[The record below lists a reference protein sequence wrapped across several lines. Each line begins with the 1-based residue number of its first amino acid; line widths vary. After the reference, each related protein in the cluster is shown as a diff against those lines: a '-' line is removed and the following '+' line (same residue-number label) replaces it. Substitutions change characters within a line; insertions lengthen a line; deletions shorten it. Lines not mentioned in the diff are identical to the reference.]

1 MGIIRMKKLLTVL
14 LIMLFMTTLSGCINV
29 DALKVKLKIKNSD
42 FEYIKEGKIRKI
54 TIQNTRDKGFS
65 FVVTDQQA
73 INELYDILSSAKVIS
88 QKTELEPDYI
98 FQMEESSKKIY
109 SFNYVAGLDEKNLG
123 NLYSGNKMYI
133 VSKRIDTDIINSF
146 WTIRKPIN
154 FNKVY
159 YASIIQTIKQ
169 FTKNGVKGKTIGINI
184 GDDIEA
190 IRFLLSTDL
199 EDFKGELNKLPQN
212 IELFDK
218 NQTYDFVLNVSTQ
231 GYKQKIYKSI
241 ISIENLSD
249 NSVKKY
255 YVIAEYPP
263 SVDSWDIKITPDVKP
278 ADF

>member
-1 MGIIRMKKLLTVL
+1 MKKLLTVL